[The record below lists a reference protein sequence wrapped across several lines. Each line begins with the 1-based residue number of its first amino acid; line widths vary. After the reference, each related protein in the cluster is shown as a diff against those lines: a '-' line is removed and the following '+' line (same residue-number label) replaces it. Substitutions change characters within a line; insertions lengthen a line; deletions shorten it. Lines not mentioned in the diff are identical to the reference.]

1 MQNTLAERIEQAI
14 REAWSSQDP
23 SLQIDVAARADGKLE
38 ITVISAIFEEQ
49 DSFERE
55 SRLWTVLRPF
65 SPSDLIHLTYSL
77 LLTPAEAKAFYPE
90 RGHD

>member
-1 MQNTLAERIEQAI
+1 MHKSLSERIEQAI
-14 REAWSSQDP
+14 REAWSPQDP
-23 SLQIDVAARADGKLE
+23 NIRVEIASREDGKLE
-38 ITVISAIFEEQ
+38 ITLISAIFEGQ

-55 SRLWTVLRPF
+55 SGLWTVLRSF
-65 SPSDLIHLTYSL
+65 SPSDLVRLTYSL

>member
-1 MQNTLAERIEQAI
+1 MQNSLSERLERAI

-23 SLQIDVAARADGKLE
+23 NLQVEIAAHEDGKLE
-38 ITVISAIFEEQ
+38 ITIISSIFEGQ

-65 SPSDLIHLTYSL
+65 SPSDLIRLTYSL